1 MSNFPRQVRVIESD
15 NYWGHSFQ
23 IGEII
28 TALAPYD
35 AEAGAINGEGTG
47 NTDEFFPATGEKYE
61 QVLRSKD
68 YEELE
73 VESTPVQSDEQKEVA
88 ARVKYLYSVQ
98 DESGYPILNTRD
110 REYAR
115 EFKADLGG
123 KKEGIIIMAY
133 APVKEI
139 R

>member
-1 MSNFPRQVRVIESD
+1 MKVGDIVTINGKSGPWYQGFSAGEKVRVIDLRSYGGQFEATNGSYSQLLHPTHIVESEVVEV
-15 NYWGHSFQ
+15 GVPT
-23 IGEII
+23 
-28 TALAPYD
+28 TAL
-35 AEAGAINGEGTG
+35 
-47 NTDEFFPATGEKYE
+47 
-61 QVLRSKD
+61 V
-68 YEELE
+68 
-73 VESTPVQSDEQKEVA
+73 VESKP
-88 ARVKYLYSVQ
+88 RVKYLYSVQ

-115 EFKADLGG
+115 EFKTQLGG

>member
-1 MSNFPRQVRVIESD
+1 MKVGDTVTISGKIGPWYQGFSAGEKVRVID
-15 NYWGHSFQ
+15 
-23 IGEII
+23 
-28 TALAPYD
+28 
-35 AEAGAINGEGTG
+35 
-47 NTDEFFPATGEKYE
+47 
-61 QVLRSKD
+61 LRSCGVQFEATNGS
-68 YEELE
+68 YSQLLHPTHIVESEMVE
-73 VESTPVQSDEQKEVA
+73 VEAPTTTLVVESKP
-88 ARVKYLYSVQ
+88 RVKYLYSVQ

-115 EFKADLGG
+115 EFKTQLGG

>member
-1 MSNFPRQVRVIESD
+1 MSNFPRQVRVIASD
-15 NYWGHSFQ
+15 NYWGHGFT
-23 IGEII
+23 IGSIVEAEGPYDNEEGAIHAKDLSG
-28 TALAPYD
+28 TGQLLRSVDFEELDAPQAAALA
-35 AEAGAINGEGTG
+35 
-47 NTDEFFPATGEKYE
+47 
-61 QVLRSKD
+61 
-68 YEELE
+68 
-73 VESTPVQSDEQKEVA
+73 TPPV

-115 EFKADLGG
+115 EFKTQMGG